1 MVALARC
8 FTIGGGLHHFSAGWP
23 LSIGVTRPNRVHLR
37 YGSRVRSARLQ
48 PFGLLRGP
56 PAPLPAERA
65 ISRVTS
71 FQVTRSARLVLA
83 HRKHERRGYKCFFL
97 LSLIR
102 AFVRSP

>member
-1 MVALARC
+1 MVAFARC
-8 FTIGGGLHHFSAGWP
+8 FTIGSGLHHFSAGWP

-71 FQVTRSARLVLA
+71 FQVIRSARLVLA
-83 HRKHERRGYKCFFL
+83 HRKHENWKARKK
-97 LSLIR
+97 
-102 AFVRSP
+102 AFYFM